1 LKENTQP
8 HILRLFLDSPLD
20 VALTQYQALNKLGR
34 SYAGLLVFIE
44 GLRKLNFISEVVYQH
59 YRERYMKP
67 LQTNPIID
75 APLVAKRKE
84 GDFEK
89 ARRQL
94 QSVIELFP
102 KLEAKPQK
110 HWLEYA
116 LAHPEIPE
124 STELLREYG
133 RVVKT

>member
-1 LKENTQP
+1 LKENPQP

-67 LQTNPIID
+67 LQTTPITED
-75 APLVAKRKE
+75 PLVAREKEEEVQKVRKRLR
-84 GDFEK
+84 D
-89 ARRQL
+89 ATA
-94 QSVIELFP
+94 LFP
-102 KLEAKPQK
+102 KLKPKAQQS
-110 HWLEYA
+110 HLQYA
-116 LAHPEIPE
+116 LDHPELLE
-124 STELLREYG
+124 SAELLRKYG
-133 RVVKT
+133 EGMKI